1 MITIGICDDEEK
13 HRQHIKEL
21 CEHFFSKAPQEHE
34 YVEFSLGEEVL
45 AYRGDKLHLLFLDVE
60 MNGIN
65 GIEVLKCVEG
75 VDWIWRIVFVSNHEE
90 AVWDA
95 FSIKTL
101 EFARKPIQYQQV
113 EKWVRTAI
121 RENQENIVF
130 EFITP
135 NGRIYKATEEIYFL
149 EAARNYTCLYG
160 KNEKCLIND
169 NLKKWEKELQ
179 EATFLRIHKSF
190 LVNMGHIRK
199 WEAEKV
205 ILENKMEIP
214 IGRQFSKKAKE
225 IYYAYVKRQA
235 LRRL

>member
-1 MITIGICDDEEK
+1 MITIGICDDENK

-21 CEHFFSKAPQEHE
+21 CERFFSEYPQEHE
-34 YVEFSLGEEVL
+34 YVEFTLGEEVL

-60 MNGIN
+60 MKGIN
-65 GIEVLKCVEG
+65 GIEVLKRVED

-90 AVWDA
+90 AVWNA

-113 EKWVRTAI
+113 EKWLTIAI

-130 EFITP
+130 EFIAS
-135 NGRIYKATEEIYFL
+135 NGRIYKAIEEIYYL
-149 EAARNYTCLYG
+149 EASRNYTCLYG
-160 KNEKCLIND
+160 KNEKWLIND
-169 NLKKWEKELQ
+169 NLKKWEKEM
-179 EATFLRIHKSF
+179 EETPVLRIHKSF

-199 WEAEKV
+199 WETEKV
-205 ILENKMEIP
+205 VLDNKIELP
-214 IGRQFSKKAKE
+214 IGRQFSKNAKE
-225 IYYAYVKRQA
+225 SYYAYVKRQA